1 MKRGKGRSIELFFVS
16 GDPDG
21 MITAT
26 IPFQWT
32 GNVLVARR
40 TQLDEALEREE
51 VNRPGAYLLIGE
63 LDGRPNLYVGETDVI
78 KDRIKSHAREK
89 DWWDQAVL
97 ITSNGEPLN
106 KAHVRYL
113 ENRLFEEARRIGKIR
128 VDYGRSPSASQ
139 LSEAARAHMDDFMD
153 NLMLVLPA
161 LGFDFFNEDVS
172 EPAPNKTGIASAA
185 VRFGFGIKKE
195 GLRASARLEDGRFIV
210 EKGSQARVT
219 WVGTGSEGSTY
230 GKLHSDLI
238 DQGILIPAGSHRVF
252 VKDYA
257 FKSTSAAAAV
267 VSGRPASGPQ
277 SWVLEGTTKTY
288 AEWEADR
295 LKSSP

>member
-1 MKRGKGRSIELFFVS
+1 MRTGKGRSIELFFVS

-21 MITAT
+21 IVTAT

-40 TQLDEALEREE
+40 TQLDEALDREE
-51 VNRPGAYLLIGE
+51 VARPGAYLLLGE
-63 LDGRPNLYVGETDVI
+63 IDGKSSLYVGETDVI

-89 DWWDQAVL
+89 DWWDQTVL

-113 ENRLFEEARRIGKIR
+113 ENRLFEEARRIGKIA

-153 NLMLVLPA
+153 NLLLVLPA
-161 LGFDFFNEDVS
+161 LGFDFYSEDAT
-172 EPAPNKTGIASAA
+172 EPEQKVTHDLADGSFRFAFEIQREGIAA
-185 VRFGFGIKKE
+185 R
-195 GLRASARLEDGRFIV
+195 ARLKGGRFVV
-210 EKGSQARVT
+210 EKGSLARKE
-219 WVGTGSEGSTY
+219 WVGRGSESSTY
-230 GKLHSDLI
+230 GKLHGELI
-238 DQGILIPAGSHRVF
+238 GQGVLLEHGSHRIF
-252 VKDYA
+252 DKDYA

-277 SWVLEGTTKTY
+277 SWNLEGTTKSY
-288 AEWEADR
+288 SEWESER
-295 LKSSP
+295 L

>member
-1 MKRGKGRSIELFFVS
+1 MPKVKGRSIELFFVN

-21 MITAT
+21 IVTAT

-40 TQLDEALEREE
+40 TQLDEALLREE
-51 VNRPGAYLLIGE
+51 VQRPGAYLLIGE
-63 LDGRPNLYVGETDVI
+63 IEGKPSLYVGETDVI

-89 DWWDQAVL
+89 DWWDQTVL

-113 ENRLFEEARRIGKIR
+113 ENRLFEEAQRIGKIA

-161 LGFDFFNEDVS
+161 LGFHFYTEDAR
-172 EPAPNKTGIASAA
+172 EPDRSGSTAIEETA
-185 VRFGFGIKKE
+185 VRFVCTIQREGIAATAKLS
-195 GLRASARLEDGRFIV
+195 GGRFIV
-210 EKGSQARVT
+210 EKGSKARKS
-219 WVGTGSEGSTY
+219 WIGKGTENSTY
-230 GKLHSDLI
+230 AKLHADLV
-238 DQGILIPAGSHRVF
+238 DQGILAVAGDHRVF
-252 VKDYA
+252 EKDYA

-267 VSGRPASGPQ
+267 VSGRNASGPI
-277 SWVLEGTTKTY
+277 SWTLSGSSKTY
-288 AEWEADR
+288 ADWEAER
-295 LKSSP
+295 L

>member
-1 MKRGKGRSIELFFVS
+1 MKKAKGRSIELFFVN

-21 MITAT
+21 LITAT

-40 TQLDEALEREE
+40 TLLDEALEREE
-51 VNRPGAYLLIGE
+51 VSRPGAYLLIGE
-63 LDGRPNLYVGETDVI
+63 IDGKPSLYVGETDVI

-89 DWWDQAVL
+89 DWWDLTVL

-113 ENRLFEEARRIGKIR
+113 ENRLFEEARRIGKVS

-161 LGFDFFNEDVS
+161 LGFDFYNED
-172 EPAPNKTGIASAA
+172 ASDPQRSALEEDDA
-185 VRFGFGIKKE
+185 GPVRFRYAIQREGIS
-195 GLRASARLEDGRFIV
+195 ASARLEGGKFIV
-210 EKGSQARVT
+210 EKGSLAREN
-219 WVGTGSEGSTY
+219 WVGKGSENSTY
-230 GKLHSDLI
+230 GKLHSELVS
-238 DQGILIPAGSHRVF
+238 QGVLPMQGNLRAF
-252 VKDYA
+252 AKDYA

-277 SWVLEGTTKTY
+277 SWQLEGSSKSY
-288 AEWEADR
+288 ADWEAER
-295 LKSSP
+295 L